1 MPNNHDMSRQAL
13 LDSGY
18 REYTAEGI
26 DVYFKREQCRHAGKC
41 VRGDHEVFNLDQ
53 KPWIQPD
60 RADVAR
66 VKEII
71 DSCPSGA
78 LKYIEK

>member
-1 MPNNHDMSRQAL
+1 MGNNHDMTRQEL

-18 REYTAEGI
+18 REYRSKDI
-26 DVYFKREQCRHAGKC
+26 NVYFKREQCQHAAKC
-41 VRGDHEVFNLDQ
+41 VRGDHEVFNFGQ
-53 KPWIQPD
+53 KPWIQAD
-60 RADVAR
+60 KADVSK

-78 LKYIEK
+78 LKYIET